1 MKIVISFRLAK
12 PADNELA
19 ADCWS
24 SFSRFGIRDGRTRE
38 YQIEADQP
46 DDQRVSLVDVI
57 TDVTGDLH
65 DVIQRY
71 DNTVALIVGV
81 HAVRGD

>member
-1 MKIVISFRLAK
+1 MKTIISFRLRQ
-12 PADNELA
+12 PASQELA

-24 SFSRFGIRDGRTRE
+24 QFSRFGIRDGRTHE

-57 TDVTGDLH
+57 SDVTGDLH
-65 DVIQRY
+65 DVVQR
-71 DNTVALIVGV
+71 DGNMVALVV
-81 HAVRGD
+81 SVQAVRGD